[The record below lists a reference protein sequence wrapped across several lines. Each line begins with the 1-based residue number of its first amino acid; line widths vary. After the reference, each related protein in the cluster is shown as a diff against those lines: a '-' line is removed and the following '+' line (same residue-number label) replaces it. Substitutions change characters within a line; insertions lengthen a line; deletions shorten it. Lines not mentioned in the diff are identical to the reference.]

1 MQYTVVKGDSINELA
16 RAVNEEIQRGYEPQG
31 GVAVA
36 TNETTYYVYYQA
48 MVKR

>member
-1 MQYTVVKGDSINELA
+1 MQYKVVKEDSISDLES
-16 RAVNEEIQRGYEPQG
+16 AVNDWIQGGYEPQG

-48 MVKR
+48 MVRR